1 MEASP
6 FVVLSTTSL
15 PSVHVTSM
23 EPDVVGISTFCSVL
37 SVVVEFN
44 GFDVVSSFVIGE
56 DEALVD
62 VLVCSVIGFLLD
74 VTGVVGRLVVL
85 RVITE
90 DLTVEVPSVGLAVLG
105 DGFGLVVVS
114 TDSTEN
120 VVTSI
125 SSADKVVGSTF
136 TIKSV
141 GVGRGR
147 GAFVV
152 ST

>member
-1 MEASP
+1 M
-6 FVVLSTTSL
+6 
-15 PSVHVTSM
+15 
-23 EPDVVGISTFCSVL
+23 
-37 SVVVEFN
+37 
-44 GFDVVSSFVIGE
+44 IGE

-62 VLVCSVIGFLLD
+62 VLVCSVIGFLFD
-74 VTGVVGRLVVL
+74 VMIGVVGRLVVL
-85 RVITE
+85 RVVN
-90 DLTVEVPSVGLAVLG
+90 LTVLSE
-105 DGFGLVVVS
+105 GFGLVVFS

-125 SSADKVVGSTF
+125 SSADNVEGSTF

-141 GVGRGR
+141 GVGFGR

>member
-1 MEASP
+1 M
-6 FVVLSTTSL
+6 LSTTSL
-15 PSVHVTSM
+15 PSVHVTS
-23 EPDVVGISTFCSVL
+23 PDADVVGISTFCSVL

-44 GFDVVSSFVIGE
+44 GLEVVSSFVIGE

-85 RVITE
+85 RVMTV
-90 DLTVEVPSVGLAVLG
+90 DLTVEVLIVGLAVLG
-105 DGFGLVVVS
+105 DGFGLVVFS

-141 GVGRGR
+141 GVGFGR